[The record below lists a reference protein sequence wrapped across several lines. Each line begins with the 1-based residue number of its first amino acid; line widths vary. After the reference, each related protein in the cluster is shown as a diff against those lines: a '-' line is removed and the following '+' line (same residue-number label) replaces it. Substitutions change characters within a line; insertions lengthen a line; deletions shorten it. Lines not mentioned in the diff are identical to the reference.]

1 MSERDC
7 RCPKRLRAALR
18 LDGYELVDGVWAKT
32 GKRPIRDDRIG
43 EHHLEIA
50 AMRPDLW
57 PAVARVVVKDVR
69 ESALFRALSFKK
81 ESTDG

>member
-1 MSERDC
+1 MSENC
-7 RCPKRLRAALR
+7 RCPARLREALR
-18 LDGYELVDGVWAKT
+18 LDGYGMIDGVWVKAGKT
-32 GKRPIRDDRIG
+32 PIPDDRIG

-50 AMRPDLW
+50 AMRPELW

-81 ESTDG
+81 ESTK